1 MEKAMLYVRVVIA
14 GALVLTMVGAAAAQ
28 SDDTSSTAA
37 PGKPVTLLQLLLK
50 PASSEP
56 AQDGTTTTAAQAA
69 PEQAQPDSKAHT
81 RVAHRH
87 RSARKYA
94 HRKAL
99 DDAAAAES
107 PAPDSAAATTAPAPD
122 ATANTQAAPDQSNMS
137 AVVVDGHTVQI
148 ASPDQVN
155 VMDMAAGD
163 TLAAP
168 PQAVDAPQQ
177 AAIADPPQAA
187 DPQQQPVT
195 LSLRPASME
204 EQPATIDQKPE
215 TTQPVVAMAAMTQ
228 QDDSNDKSRDLWYEK
243 LLMTLSGAFVA
254 SSVAWL
260 LIGSA
265 PPRRSEPMLTYE
277 TERMTR

>member
-1 MEKAMLYVRVVIA
+1 MVYVRVAIG
-14 GALVLTMVGAAAAQ
+14 GALVLMMAGAAAAQ
-28 SDDTSSTAA
+28 SDETSSAA
-37 PGKPVTLLQLLLK
+37 PAKPVSILQLLLK

-56 AQDGTTTTAAQAA
+56 AQDSAATAATPAT
-69 PEQAQPDSKAHT
+69 PEQAQLEPKAHT

-94 HRKAL
+94 HRKAA
-99 DDAAAAES
+99 DDTAAAES
-107 PAPDSAAATTAPAPD
+107 PASNSAPATSGPAPD
-122 ATANTQAAPDQSNMS
+122 ATANTPAVPDQSNMS

-155 VMDMAAGD
+155 MMDMAASD
-163 TLAAP
+163 TPPAPQQAAD
-168 PQAVDAPQQ
+168 VPQQ
-177 AAIADPPQAA
+177 AAIADPQQTAEPQ
-187 DPQQQPVT
+187 PQPVA
-195 LSLRPASME
+195 LPAQPATME
-204 EQPATIDQKPE
+204 EQQPATMDQKPE
-215 TTQPVVAMAAMTQ
+215 TAAPVVAMAAVTQ
-228 QDDSNDKSRDLWYEK
+228 QGGSNDRSRDLWYEK

-265 PPRRSEPMLTYE
+265 PPRRTEPMLTYE

>member
-14 GALVLTMVGAAAAQ
+14 GALVLTMAGAAAAQ
-28 SDDTSSTAA
+28 SDDTAGAA
-37 PGKPVTLLQLLLK
+37 PGKPVSILQLLLR

-56 AQDGTTTTAAQAA
+56 AQDGTAATATQAT
-69 PEQAQPDSKAHT
+69 PEQAQPEPKAHT

-94 HRKAL
+94 HRKAP
-99 DDAAAAES
+99 DDTAAAES
-107 PAPDSAAATTAPAPD
+107 PASDSSAATTAPAPD
-122 ATANTQAAPDQSNMS
+122 ATANAQTAPDQSNMS

-155 VMDMAAGD
+155 MMDMAAGD
-163 TLAAP
+163 TQAAP

-177 AAIADPPQAA
+177 AAIAEPPQAV
-187 DPQQQPVT
+187 DPQQQPIT
-195 LSLRPASME
+195 LPAQPTSME
-204 EQPATIDQKPE
+204 EQPATMDQKPE
-215 TTQPVVAMAAMTQ
+215 TTQPVVAMAEVTQ
-228 QDDSNDKSRDLWYEK
+228 QDGSSNNKSRDLWYEK